1 MGSQGNSQMALC
13 PWLEFIQGFKG
24 VQKINWE
31 HLKLFRLW
39 NTNIFWAISFGLL
52 TFSWAIHFSGWLEN
66 INNLFLSHLRKTST
80 YIVRCCPPGISNNLK
95 GWLALLF
102 LNKTSEVVVLD
113 YQLCVAYCTLQNVA
127 FSAKDSELI
136 MSAPPPWRSV
146 LNVRRDPRLGITQSA
161 SKIFEIPA
169 RITVQAEF

>member
-52 TFSWAIHFSGWLEN
+52 TFSWAIHFSGWLDN

-102 LNKTSEVVVLD
+102 LNKISEVVVLD

-127 FSAKDSELI
+127 FFCH
-136 MSAPPPWRSV
+136 
-146 LNVRRDPRLGITQSA
+146 RLGVDYVRSGSLKKCTQRLEGPQA
-161 SKIFEIPA
+161 GPH
-169 RITVQAEF
+169 TVHEQNIRNTCAE